1 MDSKLIK
8 CRKAYPFVITTEQFL
23 EFILPY
29 LFLADIP
36 SEDPNRFPNQILSAQ
51 IGVNT
56 SYWIP
61 TTGDVIAIC
70 FKHPEFL
77 ENENWWGPGVCA
89 IAKTLN
95 KERFKKIIEET
106 GRLAEADRDKV
117 VSHIIE
123 SIDETTK
130 DVAEIAFIK
139 RENLALKKR
148 LEQES
153 REKQEYMARSEKLRK
168 DAEIL

>member
-1 MDSKLIK
+1 M
-8 CRKAYPFVITTEQFL
+8 
-23 EFILPY
+23 
-29 LFLADIP
+29 
-36 SEDPNRFPNQILSAQ
+36 
-51 IGVNT
+51 
-56 SYWIP
+56 
-61 TTGDVIAIC
+61 C

-77 ENENWWGPGVCA
+77 ENENLWGPGICA

-106 GRLAEADRDKV
+106 SPLSEADRDRV

-130 DVAEIAFIK
+130 DDAEVAFIK

-153 REKQEYMARSEKLRK
+153 REKQEYMARSEKLQRTLK
-168 DAEIL
+168 YYKGQKTRRS